1 MGLLILNLS
10 FCFNL
15 ILKLFLLGV
24 LLIFSYSAF
33 LASHPIKIAIFL
45 IATCSLVRVFILKI
59 SYSWMFFL
67 LVLIFLGGV
76 IIIIIYM
83 TSLASNEK
91 NLRINFLSTPILI
104 LAGAATPFIDSRFS
118 AKSSSSF
125 EFVKVLYELEFFFS
139 LILCFFFLL
148 TALIRIVKLIK
159 LEEGPLVKRL
169 LKPNLKKNIHLSSV
183 KYLDGDFN
191 LHKVC
196 FENK

>member
-24 LLIFSYSAF
+24 LLIFSYTAF
-33 LASHPIKIAIFL
+33 LASHPIKIAILL

-118 AKSSSSF
+118 VKSSSSF

-139 LILCFFFLL
+139 LILCFFSSFN
-148 TALIRIVKLIK
+148 
-159 LEEGPLVKRL
+159 RL
-169 LKPNLKKNIHLSSV
+169 NQNCKIDKTRRRSFSKTTF
-183 KYLDGDFN
+183 KT
-191 LHKVC
+191 
-196 FENK
+196 